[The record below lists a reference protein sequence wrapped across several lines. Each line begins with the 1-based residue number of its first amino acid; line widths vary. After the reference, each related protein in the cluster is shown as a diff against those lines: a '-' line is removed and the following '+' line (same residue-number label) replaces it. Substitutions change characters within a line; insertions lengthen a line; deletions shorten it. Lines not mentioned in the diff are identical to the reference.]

1 MTGTM
6 GALLLAAL
14 VFLAIHIIPSSVLRG
29 RIVAATGEKA
39 YLAGFSLLSILV
51 FVWLVLAYRDA
62 PAGETLWQAGNAGRH
77 IGMLLMLIASILF
90 VGGLT
95 SPNPTA
101 VGAARLLGKESA
113 YSGINAITRHPMMW
127 SFLLWSITH
136 VINNGDI
143 ASLIFFGTV
152 GVLALA
158 GTFLI
163 DAKKARQLGE
173 GWTDYSRRTSNIP
186 FAAVIARR
194 ATLSFRRIWWRILLG
209 AVLCAVL
216 LILHEP
222 VFGVSP
228 HPL

>member
-95 SPNPTA
+95 SPNRTA

-163 DAKKARQLGE
+163 DAKKA
-173 GWTDYSRRTSNIP
+173 
-186 FAAVIARR
+186 
-194 ATLSFRRIWWRILLG
+194 
-209 AVLCAVL
+209 
-216 LILHEP
+216 
-222 VFGVSP
+222 
-228 HPL
+228 